1 MYNVYAWCLCLIYA
15 VKSAPSVTSLV
26 FMRRFGLFL
35 GTVQRVNL
43 SQLNSQCVQKVIK
56 IFFSYWDDVPDL
68 AEDDQVEDGQ
78 DAEGDQVDEEQV
90 HPVDVNLT

>member
-1 MYNVYAWCLCLIYA
+1 MYMPGVCA

-26 FMRRFGLFL
+26 FKQRFGLFL
-35 GTVQRVNL
+35 GTVLTV
-43 SQLNSQCVQKVIK
+43 K

>member
-1 MYNVYAWCLCLIYA
+1 ML
-15 VKSAPSVTSLV
+15 
-26 FMRRFGLFL
+26 
-35 GTVQRVNL
+35 TV
-43 SQLNSQCVQKVIK
+43 K
-56 IFFSYWDDVPDL
+56 IFLSYWDDVPDL